1 MFIISLGLRQSQSG
15 CPVSAVGRHIPQWL
29 LMLAYLAFFSG
40 PDVRQGAYLKSFKWP
55 LTEG

>member
-40 PDVRQGAYLKSFKWP
+40 PNVRQGAYLN
-55 LTEG
+55 LNGH